1 MKIDFNKKYTT
12 VAFYAFVVISL
23 SVVLVFAFVNASF
36 VKSALSSL
44 LKIFYPIIYGL
55 VLAYLINPIYK
66 LAYNKVFA
74 DVGRKK
80 SKTKLRRTLSI
91 TCTYIFVFAVVS
103 GFVAII
109 VPQIIASYMSLQEQ
123 VKKYIVDAS
132 GWVNEII
139 ASSGIFDGRFDISK
153 YFNISELTTYLQKI
167 LTNSYSAVTTL
178 TPYVIS
184 ILSGVFTSALNWI
197 VGIIISIYLLA
208 SKDVLSAQLEKTVY
222 AFMKK
227 SRAKAIVDF
236 ARETDQ
242 TFGKFILGKILDS
255 LIIGI
260 LTFIILSIV
269 GVPYSPLVSLIIGVT
284 NIIPFFGPFIGAIP
298 SVFIVL
304 IAEPK
309 MAIWTLIII
318 IVIQQLDGN
327 IIGPKII
334 GNTTGVSSLWIVVSI
349 IVFGGIF
356 GVVGMIAAVPV
367 FAIIY
372 KYFKNYVERKLDEK
386 GMSTNTMD
394 YLCEKHGDLNDP
406 NQTDDKTTKKI

>member
-1 MKIDFNKKYTT
+1 MKLDFNKKYTT
-12 VAFYAFVVISL
+12 IAFYALIVIAL
-23 SVVLVFAFVNASF
+23 SVLLVFAFVNMSF
-36 VKSALSSL
+36 VTGALSAL

-66 LAYNKVFA
+66 VAYDKVFSGI
-74 DVGRKK
+74 GRKK
-80 SKTKLRRTLSI
+80 SKTKLRRALSI
-91 TCTYIFVFAVVS
+91 VCTYVFVFAIVA

-109 VPQIIASYMSLQEQ
+109 VPQIVTSYMSLQEQ

-132 GWVNEII
+132 DWVNEII
-139 ASSGIFDGRFDISK
+139 SSSGIFEGRFDISK
-153 YFNISELTTYLQKI
+153 YFNVSDLTDYLQKI

-184 ILSGVFTSALNWI
+184 ILSGIFTGALNWI
-197 VGIIISIYLLA
+197 VGLIISIYLLS

-222 AFMKK
+222 ALMKK
-227 SRAKAIVDF
+227 NRARSMIDF
-236 ARETDQ
+236 AKETDQ
-242 TFGKFILGKILDS
+242 TFGRFILGKIFDS
-255 LIIGI
+255 LIIGV
-260 LTFIILSIV
+260 LTFIVMSIV
-269 GVPYSPLVSLIIGVT
+269 GIPYSPLVSLIIGVT

-309 MAIWTLIII
+309 MAFWTLLII

-367 FAIIY
+367 FAIFY
-372 KYFKNYVERKLDEK
+372 KHFKNYVERKLDEK
-386 GMSTNTMD
+386 GMSTNTVD
-394 YLCEKHGDLNDP
+394 YLHEKCGELGDSDSK
-406 NQTDDKTTKKI
+406 DDKTTKKI